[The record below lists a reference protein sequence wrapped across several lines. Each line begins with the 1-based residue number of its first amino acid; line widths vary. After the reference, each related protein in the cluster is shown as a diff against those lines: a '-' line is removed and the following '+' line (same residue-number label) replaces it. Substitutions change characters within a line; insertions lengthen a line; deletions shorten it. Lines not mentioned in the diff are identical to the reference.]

1 MNREFFILGLSAFFL
16 AGLLFSSISWAEN
29 EILNQE
35 LSSKTEKLKSIEKSI
50 AKKRSR
56 KRRIEKSQ
64 QDVLSE
70 IQALD
75 HRIASQWESLQRA
88 KKDWTAAELELE
100 KTTDALNDTVR
111 KIEFL
116 KHYTELRFN
125 AFRQMGELGLLNV
138 FFAAQSLPD
147 LLSRQEF
154 LKMILDE
161 DREKRRQYLKAVEGL
176 SERQSE
182 LKKRQDLLKVMSE
195 RMEKETL
202 LLEERKRE
210 KKEFLDKL
218 KKEGRRYSAM
228 IAQLQRARKNLKEVV
243 NELTLKV
250 RSAEKAMEPVSME
263 NQFDFRAQKGKL
275 NLPAPGKVISF
286 RSRKRIPGI
295 AVSCPWGTQIRAI
308 FDGRVIYNDSLP
320 GYGRVLIIDHG
331 KGYMSLVAQGQ
342 GFSKNVG
349 AEVAEGEVVGIS
361 GGGPWISEGIYLEIR
376 RNGRQLR
383 PLSWFD
389 LRGIEIEKR

>member
-75 HRIASQWESLQRA
+75 HRIASQWESLQQA

-161 DREKRRQYLKAVEGL
+161 DREKRKQYLKAIEGL
-176 SERQSE
+176 SEKQSE

>member
-161 DREKRRQYLKAVEGL
+161 DREKRKQYLKAIEGL
-176 SERQSE
+176 SEKQSE

>member
-1 MNREFFILGLSAFFL
+1 MNGKFFILGLSAFFL
-16 AGLLFSSISWAEN
+16 AGLLFSSVSWAEN
-29 EILNQE
+29 GILNQE
-35 LSSKTEKLKSIEKSI
+35 LSTKTEKLKSIEKSI

-56 KRRIEKSQ
+56 KRRIEKNQ

-75 HRIASQWESLQRA
+75 HRIASQWESLQQA

-161 DREKRRQYLKAVEGL
+161 DREKRKQYLKAIEGL
-176 SERQSE
+176 SEKQSE

-218 KKEGRRYSAM
+218 KK
-228 IAQLQRARKNLKEVV
+228 
-243 NELTLKV
+243 
-250 RSAEKAMEPVSME
+250 KAG
-263 NQFDFRAQKGKL
+263 D
-275 NLPAPGKVISF
+275 
-286 RSRKRIPGI
+286 
-295 AVSCPWGTQIRAI
+295 IR
-308 FDGRVIYNDSLP
+308 
-320 GYGRVLIIDHG
+320 
-331 KGYMSLVAQGQ
+331 Q
-342 GFSKNVG
+342 
-349 AEVAEGEVVGIS
+349 
-361 GGGPWISEGIYLEIR
+361 
-376 RNGRQLR
+376 
-383 PLSWFD
+383 
-389 LRGIEIEKR
+389 

>member
-1 MNREFFILGLSAFFL
+1 VNREFFILGLSAFFL